1 MTFSHL
7 SVVSMLP
14 SGVFSLSLSLSLSLA
29 LSLSL
34 GLHLFPGRWC
44 LELI

>member
-14 SGVFSLSLSLSLSLA
+14 SGVFSLSLSLSL
-29 LSLSL
+29 